1 MTCKSYTGRA
11 NINIYNGD
19 CMEFMR
25 ESKIKYNLAIIDPP
39 YGLNESKA
47 DFKSRGVSSKK
58 WKKAKP
64 KIYDIKDWDK
74 EPPTKEYFYNLF
86 ENSLNAIV
94 FGANHFIENIPNANS
109 SSWVVWDK
117 DTSGDFADC
126 EIAWTSFNKAIR
138 LVKFV
143 WSGFRKCEIVER
155 QHPTQKPVALYK
167 WLLTNYAKPNDRIL
181 DTHGGSMSIA
191 IACWD
196 LGFDLDI
203 IELDKDYYDKAVQ
216 RFERHI
222 NQKQIF

>member
-19 CMEFMR
+19 CMEFMKDKPAK
-25 ESKIKYNLAIIDPP
+25 SYDLAICDPP
-39 YGLNESKA
+39 YGIDINHNIGRRKNYKPSNH
-47 DFKSRGVSSKK
+47 KK
-58 WKKAKP
+58 VT
-64 KIYDIKDWDK
+64 WDSVIPNK
-74 EPPTKEYFYNLF
+74 EYFNSLFFISENQIIWGGNYFELPPTKCFMIWNKPQMSDLVSFAMCEY
-86 ENSLNAIV
+86 
-94 FGANHFIENIPNANS
+94 
-109 SSWVVWDK
+109 
-117 DTSGDFADC
+117 
-126 EIAWTSFNKAIR
+126 AWSSFNTTAKVFHNTYIDS
-138 LVKFV
+138 K
-143 WSGFRKCEIVER
+143 I
-155 QHPTQKPVALYK
+155 HPTQKPVALYK
-167 WLLTNYAKPNDRIL
+167 WLLTNYAKQGDKIL

>member
-19 CMEFMR
+19 CMEFMKDKPAKSY
-25 ESKIKYNLAIIDPP
+25 ELAICDPP
-39 YGLNESKA
+39 YGIKINNECMG
-47 DFKSRGVSSKK
+47 SRQNVKPDKSKK
-58 WKKAKP
+58 WDNETPTKQYFEKLFDVSENQIICGGNYFELPTSRYFA
-64 KIYDIKDWDK
+64 IWDK
-74 EPPTKEYFYNLF
+74 GETMY
-86 ENSLNAIV
+86 
-94 FGANHFIENIPNANS
+94 GR
-109 SSWVVWDK
+109 
-117 DTSGDFADC
+117 DFA
-126 EIAWTSFNKAIR
+126 EAEYIWVNKGGTRIFKYNPNQNNR
-138 LVKFV
+138 F
-143 WSGFRKCEIVER
+143 
-155 QHPTQKPVALYK
+155 HPTQKPVALYK
-167 WLLTNYAKPNDRIL
+167 WLLTNYAKQGDKIL